1 MPAIRRGH
9 DHAAAENRKPVS
21 DARRGPRKIH
31 KYPAARFQVQHEIQQ
46 LQTELKD
53 FNERILELES
63 ESRRGYAMEVL
74 KAKAIDFARQI
85 DELRCL
91 LVRSKKGHKRSSVT
105 VNFALWIKQLLDM
118 AVQRLHDRN
127 ARQHCR
133 TKNMHSAW
141 GLNHRIT
148 GPSTCLPC

>member
-1 MPAIRRGH
+1 MTTLRRRTGSLL
-9 DHAAAENRKPVS
+9 AMRAEVRERSINIP
-21 DARRGPRKIH
+21 PRASKFST
-31 KYPAARFQVQHEIQQ
+31 KST